1 VSGEAERL
9 YEQARALNPEAR
21 TALVEEACR
30 GNPGLREELLSL
42 LGEADTAEEFFELLG
57 DAVFSTPLL
66 IDQGEVDTTVTSELL
81 PPLARAEPLAGAVI
95 GHYTILSLIGSGG
108 MGSVY
113 RARDALLERDVALKF
128 LPPLSTRLDDEERL
142 LMEARSAAAMEHPN
156 VCTIHE
162 IGQTDDGRPFI
173 AMALHE
179 GETLKDRLQRGPLSL
194 DEAVATGVQIARGLG
209 AAHARGILHRDVK
222 PGNVMLGADGTVRLL
237 DFGLAT
243 VTDASRAPSSGTA
256 GTVAYM
262 SPEQARG
269 DPLDPRADLWSL
281 GVVLYE
287 MLAGARPFG
296 GEDDRTLL
304 ESILHEDPAPVS
316 QRRPEIPEPL
326 ARAVERLL
334 RKDPDARY
342 ARAADVLADL
352 ESALPSGVGIPRL
365 SRRRAALLA
374 AGITAVVALI
384 GAGLWLPERGAES
397 APPLSAGR
405 MEPSIAVL
413 PLANLG
419 ADPRDAALADGMT
432 EELIAIL
439 AKSGGLRVIASP
451 SVFAFKGTQ
460 TDVRR
465 IADSL
470 GVSHV
475 LEGDLLK
482 IGSRLRIRVRL
493 VDAGDGSTLWSE
505 AYDREFKDMLSV
517 QGEIAR
523 TVARELDL
531 RLAADAGTQLLR
543 RQTQSIAAY
552 ELYLRGSDPTL
563 PRSDSGVRESVRYYR
578 QAIMADSTYAAAHA
592 GLALAYVRL
601 GSARDPDHPLHELY
615 ALAEEAAGKA
625 IALDD
630 SLAEAHL
637 ALGRARMAALDFG
650 SAQTELERA
659 IALDPT
665 DWRFRGLLAT
675 LHIWAER
682 PLDALTE
689 ARRALEVDPLSPY
702 SNVWLAHALFVNRRC
717 DEALAQLE
725 RLAAIR
731 PPLRSA
737 AAITGQ
743 CHARKRMWPEA
754 IAALRPQAEA
764 GDPLITAL
772 LGHTLARAGQREEA
786 RRILADLLAR
796 RSRTGSG
803 AFEVAVVYA
812 GLGDVDQAFTWLDRS
827 IGDLS
832 LKAHIMEPTFE
843 DLQSDPRF
851 ERLRTRLGLQ
861 KL

>member
-1 VSGEAERL
+1 VSDEAERL
-9 YEQARALNPEAR
+9 YEQARALDPEGRA
-21 TALVEEACR
+21 ALVGEACR
-30 GNPGLREELLSL
+30 ENPRLREELLSL

-66 IDQGEVDTTVTSELL
+66 IDPGEVDTTATSDLL
-81 PPLARAEPLAGAVI
+81 PPLARAEPQPGAVL

-108 MGSVY
+108 MGTVY

-128 LPPLSTRLDDEERL
+128 LPPLSTRLDDEDRL

-179 GETLKDRLQRGPLSL
+179 GETLKDRLQRGSLSL

-243 VTDASRAPSSGTA
+243 VTDASRSPSSGTA

-269 DPLDPRADLWSL
+269 EALDPRTDLWSL

-287 MLAGARPFG
+287 MLAGVRPFR
-296 GEDDRTLL
+296 GEDDRALL
-304 ESILHEDPAPVS
+304 ESILHEHPAPVS
-316 QRRPEIPEPL
+316 RRRPEIPEPL
-326 ARAVERLL
+326 ARVVERLL

-352 ESALPSGVGIPRL
+352 ESALPSGAGTPRL

-374 AGITAVVALI
+374 TGITAVVALI
-384 GAGLWLPERGAES
+384 GTSLWLPERGAES
-397 APPLSAGR
+397 APPLSAGGR
-405 MEPSIAVL
+405 EPSIAVL

-419 ADPRDAALADGMT
+419 ADPRDAALADGKT

-451 SVFAFKGTQ
+451 SVFAFKGAQ

-505 AYDREFKDMLSV
+505 TYDREFKDMLSV

-531 RLAADAGTQLLR
+531 RLAADTGTQLLR

-563 PRSDSGVRESVRYYR
+563 PRSDSGVRESVGYYQ

-601 GSARDPDHPLHELY
+601 GSARDPDRPLHELY

-637 ALGRARMAALDFG
+637 ALGRARMAALDLG

-675 LHIWAER
+675 LHIWAGR
-682 PLDALTE
+682 PLDALSE

-702 SNVWLAHALFVNRRC
+702 ANVWLAHALFVNRRC
-717 DEALAQLE
+717 DDALAQLE

-743 CHARKRMWPEA
+743 CHAGKRMWPEA
-754 IAALRPQAEA
+754 IGALRPQAES

-832 LKAHIMEPTFE
+832 LKVHVMEPTFE
-843 DLQSDPRF
+843 DLQGDPRF